1 MDVLKMKVE
10 PLSDEKQDDLLDIK
24 LMKTEDEPVTIT
36 SIPADSLE
44 ESSLC
49 TVMKFDITREEQ
61 EEKCDVTSDKSE
73 IISVHV
79 KTEKPADLLQD
90 DVISKFSYSDDEDQD
105 GSCYNVMNVK
115 TETEYQR
122 NIESGLGST
131 SGKYKHHF
139 KLKFVDTGSTL
150 NILTWSV

>member
-73 IISVHV
+73 KMAI
-79 KTEKPADLLQD
+79 
-90 DVISKFSYSDDEDQD
+90 
-105 GSCYNVMNVK
+105 
-115 TETEYQR
+115 
-122 NIESGLGST
+122 T
-131 SGKYKHHF
+131 SNNTIRTGKANF
-139 KLKFVDTGSTL
+139 
-150 NILTWSV
+150 W